1 MAHAMFCPF
10 FPPGAWVNR
19 GLGMVKEV
27 DGQLVW
33 TYTAQ
38 HLGYW
43 IAAPLPGT
51 RGMATAGQAMYS
63 CQFDCFIQQERR
75 CGMQLHHLD
84 NFCLSPYSDFSC
96 MFCKFV

>member
-1 MAHAMFCPF
+1 MFFLGHCVF
-10 FPPGAWVNR
+10 FGNSLIANGLRCRRILHGMCNVLFFFFFFFSGAWVSR
-19 GLGMVKEV
+19 GLGMVKEA

-51 RGMATAGQAMYS
+51 RGIATGKEITA
-63 CQFDCFIQQERR
+63 
-75 CGMQLHHLD
+75 
-84 NFCLSPYSDFSC
+84 
-96 MFCKFV
+96 

>member
-1 MAHAMFCPF
+1 MSGFHVTLCIFCNSLIAGALRCRGILHGMCNILPF
-10 FPPGAWVNR
+10 LFPGAWVSR
-19 GLGMVKEV
+19 GLGMVKEA

-51 RGMATAGQAMYS
+51 RGIATTGRE
-63 CQFDCFIQQERR
+63 IPE
-75 CGMQLHHLD
+75 
-84 NFCLSPYSDFSC
+84 
-96 MFCKFV
+96 

>member
-1 MAHAMFCPF
+1 MVEGAEESCMACAMFCPL

-51 RGMATAGQAMYS
+51 RGMATTGQVTAE
-63 CQFDCFIQQERR
+63 C
-75 CGMQLHHLD
+75 
-84 NFCLSPYSDFSC
+84 PT
-96 MFCKFV
+96 

>member
-1 MAHAMFCPF
+1 MTLCIFGNSLIADGLRYRRILHGMCSVLSF
-10 FPPGAWVNR
+10 FSPGAWVNR

-51 RGMATAGQAMYS
+51 RGMATTGQAIAE
-63 CQFDCFIQQERR
+63 C
-75 CGMQLHHLD
+75 
-84 NFCLSPYSDFSC
+84 PT
-96 MFCKFV
+96 

>member
-1 MAHAMFCPF
+1 MTVQCFVVSF
-10 FPPGAWVNR
+10 SPGAWVNR
-19 GLGMVKEV
+19 GLGMVREV

-51 RGMATAGQAMYS
+51 RGMATTGQATAE
-63 CQFDCFIQQERR
+63 CHAFDCCINSRKGEVP
-75 CGMQLHHLD
+75 C
-84 NFCLSPYSDFSC
+84 NFTTWIT
-96 MFCKFV
+96 VV